1 MIILFEGSQKL
12 VIFCYEKNQ
21 SEPDSRLLLFEK
33 LSLINM
39 RKRERLDPSKILS
52 HGQD

>member
-21 SEPDSRLLLFEK
+21 SEPDSRLLFFEK

-39 RKRERLDPSKILS
+39 RKREQLDPSKILS